1 MAKLK
6 SFFLALVQNKWFC
19 LSWLIFGF
27 LYVTIYGMLWVEDI
41 YTEGLRSYNVLGVMI
56 EPTMTATASIIGK
69 TFPWA
74 FRCWGLFQ
82 SIALGLN
89 VLYANRRY
97 GYKSKICNLLLLLG
111 AVSIY
116 IAVMIRSTE
125 EPGLQRTAHWG
136 FSLLFAFLYAI
147 AMGMCLLSLA
157 KRYKKFLATFIVY
170 VAILALMLSLLI
182 FVGKSGAIES
192 IPMWGSYLM
201 LFLLNYTGVYKD
213 CLPAAAAEEREAVTA

>member
-1 MAKLK
+1 MANLK
-6 SFFLALVQNKWFC
+6 SSCLALIRNKWFC
-19 LSWLIFGF
+19 LFWLIFGF

-41 YTEGLRSYNVLGVMI
+41 YTEGLRSFNVLGVMI

-74 FRCWGLFQ
+74 FRGWGLFQ
-82 SIALGLN
+82 STSLALN
-89 VLYANRRY
+89 ILYMNRRY
-97 GYKSKICNLLLLLG
+97 GYRSKICNLLLLLG
-111 AVSIY
+111 ALCIY

-147 AMGMCLLSLA
+147 AMGMGLLSLA
-157 KRYKKFLATFIVY
+157 KRYKKFLGTFLVY
-170 VAILALMLSLLI
+170 VAMLALMLSLLI

-192 IPMWGSYLM
+192 IPMWGSYL
-201 LFLLNYTGVYKD
+201 LLLLLNYTGAYKD
-213 CLPAAAAEEREAVTA
+213 CLPAAAPEREAVTV